1 MLSLDLVGTVALWLV
16 VLSSV
21 MHCGLSLSM
30 KKLTAQHAVHVL
42 TCVSSLYLLYCL
54 LRNGV
59 SEQNTLS
66 ETGVYALWVV
76 VLTSVYHCMT
86 AMKMR
91 GLMGHKLLCVVHC
104 AASVYLLYLL
114 AMNTGRF

>member
-21 MHCGLSLSM
+21 MHCGMCLSM
-30 KKLTAQHAVHVL
+30 KKLSAHHAVSIL

-59 SEQNTLS
+59 SEENTLS

-76 VLTSVYHCMT
+76 VLTSVYHCMHGLR
-86 AMKMR
+86 MR
-91 GLMGHKLLCVVHC
+91 GAMGHKVLCVVHC
-104 AASVYLLYLL
+104 AASVYLLYVL
-114 AMNTGRF
+114 AMNTGRL